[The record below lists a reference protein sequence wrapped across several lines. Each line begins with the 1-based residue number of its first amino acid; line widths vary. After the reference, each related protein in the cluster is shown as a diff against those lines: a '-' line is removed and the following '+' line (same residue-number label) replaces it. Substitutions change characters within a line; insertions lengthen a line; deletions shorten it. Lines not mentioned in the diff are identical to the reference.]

1 MGCVAFDSSGVI
13 FVAEITTV
21 AITNCP
27 VATRLSHVSSKSGTT
42 EWCTIPVGSVVLKCE
57 I

>member
-27 VATRLSHVSSKSGTT
+27 VATRLSHVSSKCGTT
-42 EWCTIPVGSVVLKCE
+42 NGGAVPVGGVVLKC
-57 I
+57 